1 MSDVLTVL
9 PPNASV
15 LEKATDRALATRLD
29 AIPVPIR
36 TAWDADIIPL
46 DTLPWLAWGVGRK
59 TWNTAWPEEVRRSI
73 VRDAYP
79 IARRT
84 GTVRAVRDAI
94 AVVES
99 ALDYG
104 GELEIVEWWQTTPRG
119 TPRTFRVEISLDPE
133 TGAPPPAAFVE
144 ELIDEISAAKP
155 LTAHF
160 ALSQSLSVAGG
171 YQTVGAIRPTTVC
184 RLEFA
189 QRPPLHLSVVTDD
202 GSPVVDGSGASVF
215 LEL

>member
-1 MSDVLTVL
+1 MSDLQTVL

-15 LEKATDRALATRLD
+15 LEKTTDRALGAQLD
-29 AIPVPIR
+29 AIPTPIR
-36 TAWDADIIPL
+36 VAWDADAIPL

-59 TWNTAWPEEVRRSI
+59 TWNTAWPEEVRRAI

-99 ALDYG
+99 ALTYG
-104 GELEIVEWWQTTPRG
+104 GTLDIVEWWQTTPKG
-119 TPRTFRVEISLDPE
+119 TPRTFRVQIALDPE

-160 ALSQSLSVAGG
+160 GLSQSLSVAGG
-171 YQTVGAIRPTTVC
+171 YQTVGAIRPTSVC
-184 RLEFA
+184 RLEFT
-189 QRPPLHLSVVTDD
+189 QRPPLNLSVVTDD
-202 GSPVVDGSGASVF
+202 GSPVVDAGGASVF